1 MKRSAGI
8 YFLSVGSCFSPKKM
22 NLFSFNF
29 VKSTFSNIK
38 SNKQLFL
45 LSVATNFIAF
55 TVLGIFF
62 LLFVNLEILFSSWD
76 KHIQLIVYLDDKISN
91 SNKKKIELLFN
102 SNNKIDS
109 IVFISRDQ
117 AWENF
122 RGKFSSKSKF
132 VTSLKFNPLPDSY
145 TLRFVSGPDRLK
157 NIRDFSEKIKNEK
170 GVESVEYGEKWI
182 SRFEQFMIFLRGF
195 ILTFGVVLFSGMIL
209 IISNT
214 IKLSI
219 YSRKDEIDLMTLLG
233 ATHQFIKA
241 PLLLEGVLQ
250 GVAGALLSLVSV
262 KLIHL
267 YIVFWFQ
274 GSLDSIFR
282 GIDFQYLTNPIIYS
296 VISTGII
303 IGVLGSSLSANQF
316 LNRRNSE

>member
-1 MKRSAGI
+1 LPVPPGFTISTKVCE
-8 YFLSVGSCFSPKKM
+8 YFYKNNKKIPKKIKCK
-22 NLFSFNF
+22 SFEE
-29 VKSTFSNIK
+29 
-38 SNKQLFL
+38 L
-45 LSVATNFIAF
+45 L
-55 TVLGIFF
+55 
-62 LLFVNLEILFSSWD
+62 
-76 KHIQLIVYLDDKISN
+76 
-91 SNKKKIELLFN
+91 KKKPNVIIEVASVEACKDYAEKVLK
-102 SNNKIDS
+102 NKIDFVCLSVCSFADRNFFKRISNLVKKIKNKIYIPTGAIAGIDAISSAS
-109 IVFISRDQ
+109 ISKELKYVKLIQRKPPKALLTIS
-117 AWENF
+117 E
-122 RGKFSSKSKF
+122 SK
-132 VTSLKFNPLPDSY
+132 
-145 TLRFVSGPDRLK
+145 
-157 NIRDFSEKIKNEK
+157 KIKNEK

-182 SRFEQFMIFLRGF
+182 SRFEHFMIFLRGF
-195 ILTFGVVLFSGMIL
+195 ILIFGVVLFSGMIL

-233 ATHQFIKA
+233 ATHAFIKA
-241 PLLLEGVLQ
+241 PLLLEGVFQ

-267 YIVFWFQ
+267 YVVFWFQ

-316 LNRRNSE
+316 LNRRYSE

>member
-1 MKRSAGI
+1 
-8 YFLSVGSCFSPKKM
+8 M
-22 NLFSFNF
+22 NLFSFDF
-29 VKSTFSNIK
+29 IKTTFSNIK
-38 SNKQLFL
+38 SNKQLFS

-62 LLFVNLEILFSSWD
+62 LLFVNLDILFSSWD
-76 KHIQLIVYLDDKISN
+76 KHIQVIVYLDDKISN

-102 SNNKIDS
+102 SNDKIDS
-109 IVFISRDQ
+109 IIFVSRDQ
-117 AWENF
+117 AWESF
-122 RGKFSSKSKF
+122 RGKFSSKSNF
-132 VTSLKFNPLPDSY
+132 LTSLNFNPLPDSY
-145 TLRFVSGPDRLK
+145 TLRFASGPDRLK
-157 NIRDFSEKIKNEK
+157 NIRDFSEKIKNEN

-195 ILTFGVVLFSGMIL
+195 ILVFGVVLFSGMIL

-233 ATHQFIKA
+233 ATHQYIKV
-241 PLLLEGVLQ
+241 PLLLEGILQ
-250 GVAGALLSLVSV
+250 GVSGSLLALVSV

-274 GSLDSIFR
+274 GSLESVFR
-282 GIDFQYLTNPIIYS
+282 GLELQYLTKPIIFS

-303 IGVLGSSLSANQF
+303 VGVLGSSISANQF
-316 LNRRNSE
+316 LHRHNSE

>member
-1 MKRSAGI
+1 M
-8 YFLSVGSCFSPKKM
+8 
-22 NLFSFNF
+22 
-29 VKSTFSNIK
+29 
-38 SNKQLFL
+38 
-45 LSVATNFIAF
+45 
-55 TVLGIFF
+55 
-62 LLFVNLEILFSSWD
+62 
-76 KHIQLIVYLDDKISN
+76 
-91 SNKKKIELLFN
+91 
-102 SNNKIDS
+102 
-109 IVFISRDQ
+109 
-117 AWENF
+117 
-122 RGKFSSKSKF
+122 
-132 VTSLKFNPLPDSY
+132 
-145 TLRFVSGPDRLK
+145 
-157 NIRDFSEKIKNEK
+157 
-170 GVESVEYGEKWI
+170 ESVEYGEKWI

-195 ILTFGVVLFSGMIL
+195 ILIFGVVLFSGMIL

-267 YIVFWFQ
+267 YVVFWFQ

-316 LNRRNSE
+316 LNRRYSE

>member
-1 MKRSAGI
+1 
-8 YFLSVGSCFSPKKM
+8 M
-22 NLFSFNF
+22 NLFSFDF
-29 VKSTFSNIK
+29 IKTTFSNIK
-38 SNKQLFL
+38 SNKQLFS

-62 LLFVNLEILFSSWD
+62 LLFVNLDILFSSWD
-76 KHIQLIVYLDDKISN
+76 KHIQVIVYLDDKISN

-102 SNNKIDS
+102 SNDKIDS
-109 IVFISRDQ
+109 TIFVSRDQ
-117 AWENF
+117 AWESF
-122 RGKFSSKSKF
+122 RDKFSSKSNF
-132 VTSLKFNPLPDSY
+132 VTSLNFNPLPDSY
-145 TLRFVSGPDRLK
+145 TLRFASGPDRLI
-157 NIRDFSEKIKNEK
+157 NIRKFSEKIKNEN

-195 ILTFGVVLFSGMIL
+195 ILVFGVVLFSGMIL

-233 ATHQFIKA
+233 ATNQYIKV
-241 PLLLEGVLQ
+241 PLLLEGILQ
-250 GVAGALLSLVSV
+250 GVSGSLLALVSV

-274 GSLDSIFR
+274 GSLESVFR
-282 GIDFQYLTNPIIYS
+282 GLELQYLTKPIIFS

-303 IGVLGSSLSANQF
+303 VGVLGSSISANQF
-316 LNRRNSE
+316 LNRHNSE

>member
-1 MKRSAGI
+1 
-8 YFLSVGSCFSPKKM
+8 M
-22 NLFSFNF
+22 NLFTFDF
-29 VKSTFSNIK
+29 IKTTFSNIK
-38 SNKQLFL
+38 SNKQLFS

-62 LLFVNLEILFSSWD
+62 LLFVNLDILFSSWD
-76 KHIQLIVYLDDKISN
+76 KHIQVIVYLDDKISN

-102 SNNKIDS
+102 SNDKIDS
-109 IVFISRDQ
+109 TIFVSRDQ
-117 AWENF
+117 AWESF
-122 RGKFSSKSKF
+122 RDKFSSKSNF
-132 VTSLKFNPLPDSY
+132 VTSLNFNPLPDSY
-145 TLRFVSGPDRLK
+145 TLRFASGPDRLI
-157 NIRDFSEKIKNEK
+157 NIRNFSEKIKNEN

-195 ILTFGVVLFSGMIL
+195 ILVFGVVLFSGMIL

-233 ATHQFIKA
+233 ATNQYIKV
-241 PLLLEGVLQ
+241 PLLLEGILQ
-250 GVAGALLSLVSV
+250 GVSGSLLALISV
-262 KLIHL
+262 KFIHL

-274 GSLDSIFR
+274 GSLESVFR
-282 GIDFQYLTNPIIYS
+282 GLELQYLTKPIIFS

-303 IGVLGSSLSANQF
+303 VGVLGSSISANQF
-316 LNRRNSE
+316 LHRHNSE

>member
-1 MKRSAGI
+1 
-8 YFLSVGSCFSPKKM
+8 M
-22 NLFSFNF
+22 NLFSFDF
-29 VKSTFSNIK
+29 IKTTFSNIK
-38 SNKQLFL
+38 SNKQLFS

-62 LLFVNLEILFSSWD
+62 LLFVNLDILFSSWD
-76 KHIQLIVYLDDKISN
+76 KHIQVIVYLDDKISN

-102 SNNKIDS
+102 SNDKIDS
-109 IVFISRDQ
+109 TIFVSRDQ
-117 AWENF
+117 AWESF
-122 RGKFSSKSKF
+122 RDKFSSKSNF
-132 VTSLKFNPLPDSY
+132 VTSLNFNPLPDSY
-145 TLRFVSGPDRLK
+145 TLRFASGPDRLI
-157 NIRDFSEKIKNEK
+157 NIRNFSEKIKNEN

-195 ILTFGVVLFSGMIL
+195 ILVFGVVLFSGMIL

-233 ATHQFIKA
+233 ATNQYIKV
-241 PLLLEGVLQ
+241 PLLLEGILQ
-250 GVAGALLSLVSV
+250 GVSGSLLALVSV

-274 GSLDSIFR
+274 GSLESVFR
-282 GIDFQYLTNPIIYS
+282 GLELQYLTKPIIFS

-303 IGVLGSSLSANQF
+303 VGVLGSSISANQF
-316 LNRRNSE
+316 LHRHNSE

>member
-1 MKRSAGI
+1 
-8 YFLSVGSCFSPKKM
+8 M
-22 NLFSFNF
+22 NLFSFDF
-29 VKSTFSNIK
+29 IKTTFSNIK
-38 SNKQLFL
+38 SNKQLFS

-62 LLFVNLEILFSSWD
+62 LLFVNLDILFSSWD
-76 KHIQLIVYLDDKISN
+76 KHIQVIVYLDDKISN

-102 SNNKIDS
+102 SNDKIDS
-109 IVFISRDQ
+109 IFFVSRDQ
-117 AWENF
+117 AWESF
-122 RGKFSSKSKF
+122 RGKFSSKSNF
-132 VTSLKFNPLPDSY
+132 VTSLNFNPLPDSY
-145 TLRFVSGPDRLK
+145 TLRFASGPDRLK
-157 NIRDFSEKIKNEK
+157 NIRDFSEKIKNEN

-195 ILTFGVVLFSGMIL
+195 ILVFGVVLFSGMIL

-233 ATHQFIKA
+233 ATNQYIKV
-241 PLLLEGVLQ
+241 PLLLEGILQ
-250 GVAGALLSLVSV
+250 GVSGSLLALVSV

-274 GSLDSIFR
+274 GSLESVFR
-282 GIDFQYLTNPIIYS
+282 GLELQYLTKPIIFS

-303 IGVLGSSLSANQF
+303 VGVLGSSISANQF
-316 LNRRNSE
+316 LHRHNSE

>member
-1 MKRSAGI
+1 
-8 YFLSVGSCFSPKKM
+8 M
-22 NLFSFNF
+22 NLLSFNH
-29 VKSTFSNIK
+29 VKSTLSNIK

-45 LSVATNFIAF
+45 LSIATNFIAF
-55 TVLGIFF
+55 TVLGIFS
-62 LLFVNLEILFSSWD
+62 LLFVNLDILLSSWD

-109 IVFISRDQ
+109 IVFISRNQ
-117 AWENF
+117 AWKNF
-122 RGKFSSKSKF
+122 RGKFYSKSKF
-132 VTSLKFNPLPDSY
+132 VASLKFNPLPDSY
-145 TLRFVSGPDRLK
+145 TLRFASDPDRLK

-209 IISNT
+209 IISNS

-233 ATHQFIKA
+233 ATHQFIKV
-241 PLLLEGVLQ
+241 PLLLEGLLQ
-250 GVAGALLSLVSV
+250 GVSGALLSLVSV

-267 YIVFWFQ
+267 YIVFRFQ
-274 GSLDSIFR
+274 GSLESIFR
-282 GIDFQYLTNPIIYS
+282 GLEFQYLTNPIIYS
-296 VISTGII
+296 VISTGVI
-303 IGVLGSSLSANQF
+303 IGILGSSSSANQF
-316 LNRRNSE
+316 LDRRNPE

>member
-1 MKRSAGI
+1 
-8 YFLSVGSCFSPKKM
+8 M
-22 NLFSFNF
+22 NLFSFDF
-29 VKSTFSNIK
+29 IKTTFSNIK
-38 SNKQLFL
+38 SNKQLFS

-62 LLFVNLEILFSSWD
+62 LLFVNLDILFSSWD
-76 KHIQLIVYLDDKISN
+76 KHIQVIVYLDDKISN

-102 SNNKIDS
+102 SNDKIDS
-109 IVFISRDQ
+109 TFFVSRDQ
-117 AWENF
+117 AWESF
-122 RGKFSSKSKF
+122 RGKFSSKSNF
-132 VTSLKFNPLPDSY
+132 VTSLNFNPLPDSY
-145 TLRFVSGPDRLK
+145 TLRFASGPDRLK
-157 NIRDFSEKIKNEK
+157 NIRDFSEKIKNEN

-195 ILTFGVVLFSGMIL
+195 ILVFGVVLFSGMIL

-233 ATHQFIKA
+233 ATNQYIKV
-241 PLLLEGVLQ
+241 PLLLEGILQ
-250 GVAGALLSLVSV
+250 GVSGSLLALVSV

-274 GSLDSIFR
+274 GSLESVFR
-282 GIDFQYLTNPIIYS
+282 GLELQYLTKPIIFS

-303 IGVLGSSLSANQF
+303 VGVLGSSISANQF
-316 LNRRNSE
+316 LHRHNSE

>member
-1 MKRSAGI
+1 
-8 YFLSVGSCFSPKKM
+8 M
-22 NLFSFNF
+22 NLFSFDF
-29 VKSTFSNIK
+29 IKTTFSNIK
-38 SNKQLFL
+38 SNKQLFS

-62 LLFVNLEILFSSWD
+62 LLFVNLDILFSSWD
-76 KHIQLIVYLDDKISN
+76 KHIQVIVYLDDKISN

-102 SNNKIDS
+102 SNDKIGS
-109 IVFISRDQ
+109 IIFVSRDQ
-117 AWENF
+117 AWESF
-122 RGKFSSKSKF
+122 RGKFSSKSNF
-132 VTSLKFNPLPDSY
+132 LTSLNFNPLPDSY
-145 TLRFVSGPDRLK
+145 TLRFASGPDRLI
-157 NIRDFSEKIKNEK
+157 NIRNFSEKIKNEN

-195 ILTFGVVLFSGMIL
+195 ILVFGVVLFSGMIL

-233 ATHQFIKA
+233 ATNQYIKV
-241 PLLLEGVLQ
+241 PLLLEGILQ
-250 GVAGALLSLVSV
+250 GVSGSLLALISV
-262 KLIHL
+262 KFIHL

-274 GSLDSIFR
+274 GSLESVFR
-282 GIDFQYLTNPIIYS
+282 GLELQYLTKPIIFS

-303 IGVLGSSLSANQF
+303 VGVLGSSISANQF
-316 LNRRNSE
+316 LRRHNSE

>member
-1 MKRSAGI
+1 
-8 YFLSVGSCFSPKKM
+8 M
-22 NLFSFNF
+22 NSLSFNII
-29 VKSTFSNIK
+29 KSTFLNIK

-55 TVLGIFF
+55 TVLGIFSLF
-62 LLFVNLEILFSSWD
+62 FVNLNILFSSWD
-76 KHIQLIVYLDDKISN
+76 KHVQLIVYLDDKISN
-91 SNKKKIELLFN
+91 SNKKNIELLFN
-102 SNNKIDS
+102 SNNKITS
-109 IVFISRDQ
+109 IVFIPRDQ

-122 RGKFSSKSKF
+122 RGEFSSKSKF
-132 VTSLKFNPLPDSY
+132 ITSLKFNPLPDSY
-145 TLRFVSGPDRLK
+145 TIGFVSGPDRLK
-157 NIRDFSEKIKNEK
+157 NIRKFSEKIKNVK

-195 ILTFGVVLFSGMIL
+195 ILAFGVVLFSGMIL

-233 ATHQFIKA
+233 ATPQFVKA

-250 GVAGALLSLVSV
+250 GFTGALLSLLSV
-262 KLIHL
+262 KIIHL
-267 YIVFWFQ
+267 YIVFWVQ
-274 GSLDSIFR
+274 GSLESVFR
-282 GIDFQYLTNPIIYS
+282 GLDFQYLTNPIIYS
-296 VISTGII
+296 VISTGVI

-316 LNRRNSE
+316 LNRRNAE

>member
-1 MKRSAGI
+1 
-8 YFLSVGSCFSPKKM
+8 M
-22 NLFSFNF
+22 NLFSFDF
-29 VKSTFSNIK
+29 IKTTFSNIK
-38 SNKQLFL
+38 SNKQLFS

-62 LLFVNLEILFSSWD
+62 LLFVNLDILFSSWD

-91 SNKKKIELLFN
+91 PNKKKIELLFN
-102 SNNKIDS
+102 SNDKIDS
-109 IVFISRDQ
+109 IFFVSRDQ
-117 AWENF
+117 AWESF
-122 RGKFSSKSKF
+122 RGKFTSKSNF
-132 VTSLKFNPLPDSY
+132 VTSLNFNPLPDSY
-145 TLRFVSGPDRLK
+145 TLRFASGPDRLK
-157 NIRDFSEKIKNEK
+157 NIRDFSEKIKNEN

-195 ILTFGVVLFSGMIL
+195 ILVFGVVLFSGMIL

-233 ATHQFIKA
+233 ATNQYIKV
-241 PLLLEGVLQ
+241 PLLLEGILQ
-250 GVAGALLSLVSV
+250 GVSGSLLALVSV

-274 GSLDSIFR
+274 GSLESVFR
-282 GIDFQYLTNPIIYS
+282 GLELQYLTKPIIFS

-303 IGVLGSSLSANQF
+303 VGILGSSISANQF
-316 LNRRNSE
+316 LRRHNSE

>member
-1 MKRSAGI
+1 
-8 YFLSVGSCFSPKKM
+8 M
-22 NLFSFNF
+22 NLFSFDF
-29 VKSTFSNIK
+29 IKTTFSNIK
-38 SNKQLFL
+38 SNKQLFS

-62 LLFVNLEILFSSWD
+62 LLFVNLDILFSSWD

-91 SNKKKIELLFN
+91 PNKKKIELLFN
-102 SNNKIDS
+102 SNDKIDS
-109 IVFISRDQ
+109 IFFVSRDQ
-117 AWENF
+117 AWESF
-122 RGKFSSKSKF
+122 RGKFSSKSNF
-132 VTSLKFNPLPDSY
+132 VTSLNFNPLPDSY
-145 TLRFVSGPDRLK
+145 TLRFASGPDRLK
-157 NIRDFSEKIKNEK
+157 NIRDFSEKIKNEN

-195 ILTFGVVLFSGMIL
+195 ILVFGVVLFSGMIL

-233 ATHQFIKA
+233 ATHQYIKV
-241 PLLLEGVLQ
+241 PLLLEGILQ
-250 GVAGALLSLVSV
+250 GVSGSLLALISV

-274 GSLDSIFR
+274 GSLESVFR
-282 GIDFQYLTNPIIYS
+282 GLELQYLTKPIIFS

-303 IGVLGSSLSANQF
+303 VGVLGSSISANQF
-316 LNRRNSE
+316 LHRHNSE

>member
-1 MKRSAGI
+1 
-8 YFLSVGSCFSPKKM
+8 M
-22 NLFSFNF
+22 NLFSFDF
-29 VKSTFSNIK
+29 IKTTFSNIK

-62 LLFVNLEILFSSWD
+62 LLFVNLDILLSSWD
-76 KHIQLIVYLDDKISN
+76 KHIQVIVYLDDKISN

-102 SNNKIDS
+102 SNDKIDS
-109 IVFISRDQ
+109 IFFVSRDQ
-117 AWENF
+117 AWESF
-122 RGKFSSKSKF
+122 RGKFSSKSNF
-132 VTSLKFNPLPDSY
+132 VTSLNFNPLPDSY
-145 TLRFVSGPDRLK
+145 TLRFASGPDRLK
-157 NIRDFSEKIKNEK
+157 NIRDFSEKIKNNN
-170 GVESVEYGEKWI
+170 GVESIEYGEKWI

-195 ILTFGVVLFSGMIL
+195 ILLFGVVLFSGMIL

-233 ATHQFIKA
+233 ATNQYIKV
-241 PLLLEGVLQ
+241 PLLLEGILQ
-250 GVAGALLSLVSV
+250 GVSGSLLGLVSV

-274 GSLDSIFR
+274 GSLESVFR
-282 GIDFQYLTNPIIYS
+282 GLELQYLTKPIIFS

-303 IGVLGSSLSANQF
+303 VGVLGSSISANQF
-316 LNRRNSE
+316 LHRHNSE

>member
-1 MKRSAGI
+1 
-8 YFLSVGSCFSPKKM
+8 M
-22 NLFSFNF
+22 NLFSFDF
-29 VKSTFSNIK
+29 IKTTFSNIK
-38 SNKQLFL
+38 SNKQLFS

-62 LLFVNLEILFSSWD
+62 LLFVNLDILFSSWD
-76 KHIQLIVYLDDKISN
+76 KHIQVIVYLDDKISN

-102 SNNKIDS
+102 SNDKIDS
-109 IVFISRDQ
+109 TIFVSRDQ
-117 AWENF
+117 AWESF
-122 RGKFSSKSKF
+122 RGKFSSKSNF
-132 VTSLKFNPLPDSY
+132 VTSLNFNPLPDSY
-145 TLRFVSGPDRLK
+145 TLRFASGPDRLK
-157 NIRDFSEKIKNEK
+157 NIRDFSEKIKNEN

-195 ILTFGVVLFSGMIL
+195 ILVFGVVLFSGMIL

-233 ATHQFIKA
+233 ATNQYIKV
-241 PLLLEGVLQ
+241 PLLLEGILQ
-250 GVAGALLSLVSV
+250 GVSGSLLALISV
-262 KLIHL
+262 KFIHL

-274 GSLDSIFR
+274 GSLESVFR
-282 GIDFQYLTNPIIYS
+282 GLELQYLTKPIIFS

-303 IGVLGSSLSANQF
+303 VGVLGSSISANQF
-316 LNRRNSE
+316 LRRHNSE

>member
-1 MKRSAGI
+1 
-8 YFLSVGSCFSPKKM
+8 M
-22 NLFSFNF
+22 NLFSFDF
-29 VKSTFSNIK
+29 IKTTFSNIK
-38 SNKQLFL
+38 SNKQLFS

-62 LLFVNLEILFSSWD
+62 LLFVNLDILFSSWD
-76 KHIQLIVYLDDKISN
+76 KHIQVIVYLDDKISN

-102 SNNKIDS
+102 SNDKIDS
-109 IVFISRDQ
+109 TIFVSRDQ
-117 AWENF
+117 AWESF
-122 RGKFSSKSKF
+122 RDKFSSKSNF
-132 VTSLKFNPLPDSY
+132 VTSLNFNPLPDSY
-145 TLRFVSGPDRLK
+145 TLRFASGPDRLI
-157 NIRDFSEKIKNEK
+157 NIRNFSEKIKNEN

-195 ILTFGVVLFSGMIL
+195 ILVFGVVLFSGMIL

-233 ATHQFIKA
+233 ATNQYIKV
-241 PLLLEGVLQ
+241 PLLLEGILQ
-250 GVAGALLSLVSV
+250 GVSGSLLALVSV

-274 GSLDSIFR
+274 GSLESVFR
-282 GIDFQYLTNPIIYS
+282 GLEFQYLTKPIIFS

-303 IGVLGSSLSANQF
+303 VGVLGSSISANQF
-316 LNRRNSE
+316 LHRHNSE

>member
-1 MKRSAGI
+1 
-8 YFLSVGSCFSPKKM
+8 M
-22 NLFSFNF
+22 NLFSFDF
-29 VKSTFSNIK
+29 IKTTFSNIK
-38 SNKQLFL
+38 SNKQLFS

-62 LLFVNLEILFSSWD
+62 LLFVNLDILFSSWD

-91 SNKKKIELLFN
+91 PNKKKIELLFN
-102 SNNKIDS
+102 SNDKIDS
-109 IVFISRDQ
+109 IFFVSRDQ
-117 AWENF
+117 AWESF
-122 RGKFSSKSKF
+122 RGKFSSKSNF
-132 VTSLKFNPLPDSY
+132 VTSLNFNPLPDSY
-145 TLRFVSGPDRLK
+145 TLRFASGPDRLK
-157 NIRDFSEKIKNEK
+157 NIRDFSEKIKNEN

-195 ILTFGVVLFSGMIL
+195 ILVFGVVLFSGMIL

-233 ATHQFIKA
+233 ATHQYIKV
-241 PLLLEGVLQ
+241 PLLLEGILQ
-250 GVAGALLSLVSV
+250 GVSGSLLALVSV

-274 GSLDSIFR
+274 GSLESVFR
-282 GIDFQYLTNPIIYS
+282 GLELQYLTKPIIFS

-303 IGVLGSSLSANQF
+303 VGVLGSSISANQF
-316 LNRRNSE
+316 LHRHNSE

>member
-1 MKRSAGI
+1 
-8 YFLSVGSCFSPKKM
+8 M
-22 NLFSFNF
+22 NLFSFDF
-29 VKSTFSNIK
+29 IKTTFSNIK
-38 SNKQLFL
+38 SNKQLFS

-62 LLFVNLEILFSSWD
+62 LLFVNLDILFSSWD
-76 KHIQLIVYLDDKISN
+76 KHIQVIVYLDDKISN

-102 SNNKIDS
+102 SNDKIDS
-109 IVFISRDQ
+109 TIFVSRDQ
-117 AWENF
+117 AWESF
-122 RGKFSSKSKF
+122 RDKFSSKSNF
-132 VTSLKFNPLPDSY
+132 VTSLNFNPLPDSY
-145 TLRFVSGPDRLK
+145 TLRFASGPDRLK
-157 NIRDFSEKIKNEK
+157 NIRDFSEKIKNEN

-195 ILTFGVVLFSGMIL
+195 ILVFGVVLFSGMIL

-233 ATHQFIKA
+233 ATNQYIKV
-241 PLLLEGVLQ
+241 PLLLEGILQ
-250 GVAGALLSLVSV
+250 GVSGSLLALVSV
-262 KLIHL
+262 KFIHL

-274 GSLDSIFR
+274 GSLESVFR
-282 GIDFQYLTNPIIYS
+282 GLELQYLTKPIIFS

-303 IGVLGSSLSANQF
+303 VGVLGSSISANQF
-316 LNRRNSE
+316 LRRHNSE

>member
-1 MKRSAGI
+1 
-8 YFLSVGSCFSPKKM
+8 M
-22 NLFSFNF
+22 NLFSFDF
-29 VKSTFSNIK
+29 IKTTFSNIK
-38 SNKQLFL
+38 SNKQLFS

-62 LLFVNLEILFSSWD
+62 LLFVNLDILFSSWD
-76 KHIQLIVYLDDKISN
+76 KHIQVIVYLDDKISN

-102 SNNKIDS
+102 SNDKIDS
-109 IVFISRDQ
+109 TIFVSRDQ
-117 AWENF
+117 AWERF
-122 RGKFSSKSKF
+122 RDKFSSKSNF
-132 VTSLKFNPLPDSY
+132 LTSLNFNPLPDSY
-145 TLRFVSGPDRLK
+145 TLRFASGPDRLK
-157 NIRDFSEKIKNEK
+157 NIRDFSEKIKNVN

-195 ILTFGVVLFSGMIL
+195 ILVFGVVLFSGMIL

-233 ATHQFIKA
+233 ATNQYIKV
-241 PLLLEGVLQ
+241 PLLLEGILQ
-250 GVAGALLSLVSV
+250 GVSGSLLALVSV

-274 GSLDSIFR
+274 GSLESVFR
-282 GIDFQYLTNPIIYS
+282 GLELQYLTKPIIFS

-303 IGVLGSSLSANQF
+303 VGVLGSSISANQF
-316 LNRRNSE
+316 LHRHNSE

>member
-1 MKRSAGI
+1 
-8 YFLSVGSCFSPKKM
+8 M
-22 NLFSFNF
+22 NLFSFDF
-29 VKSTFSNIK
+29 IKTTFSNIK
-38 SNKQLFL
+38 SNKQLFS

-62 LLFVNLEILFSSWD
+62 LLFVNLDILFSSWD
-76 KHIQLIVYLDDKISN
+76 KHIQVIVYLDDKISN

-102 SNNKIDS
+102 SNDKIDS
-109 IVFISRDQ
+109 TFFVSRDQ
-117 AWENF
+117 AWESF
-122 RGKFSSKSKF
+122 RGKFSSKSNF
-132 VTSLKFNPLPDSY
+132 VTSLNFNPLPDSY
-145 TLRFVSGPDRLK
+145 TLRFASGPDRLI
-157 NIRDFSEKIKNEK
+157 NIRKFSEKIKNEN

-195 ILTFGVVLFSGMIL
+195 ILVFGVVLFSGMIL

-233 ATHQFIKA
+233 ATNQYIKV
-241 PLLLEGVLQ
+241 PLLLEGILQ
-250 GVAGALLSLVSV
+250 GVSGSLLALISV

-274 GSLDSIFR
+274 GSLESVFR
-282 GIDFQYLTNPIIYS
+282 GLELQYLTKPIIFS

-303 IGVLGSSLSANQF
+303 VGVLGSSISANQF
-316 LNRRNSE
+316 LHRHNSE

>member
-1 MKRSAGI
+1 M
-8 YFLSVGSCFSPKKM
+8 
-22 NLFSFNF
+22 
-29 VKSTFSNIK
+29 
-38 SNKQLFL
+38 
-45 LSVATNFIAF
+45 SVATNFIAF
-55 TVLGIFF
+55 TILGIFF
-62 LLFVNLEILFSSWD
+62 LLFVNLDILFSSWD

-91 SNKKKIELLFN
+91 TNKNKIELLFN
-102 SNNKIDS
+102 SNNKIES
-109 IVFISRDQ
+109 IVFLSRNQ
-117 AWENF
+117 AWKRF

-132 VTSLKFNPLPDSY
+132 ITSLKFNPLPDSY
-145 TLRFVSGPDRLK
+145 TLRFAGGPDRLK
-157 NIRDFSEKIKNEK
+157 NIRDFSEQIRDEK
-170 GVESVEYGEKWI
+170 GIESVEYGEKWI

-219 YSRKDEIDLMTLLG
+219 YSRRDEIDLMSLLG
-233 ATHQFIKA
+233 ATNRFIKA

-250 GVAGALLSLVSV
+250 GATGALLSLVSV

-267 YIVFWFQ
+267 YIVFLFQ
-274 GSLDSIFR
+274 GSLESIFR
-282 GIDFQYLTNPIIYS
+282 GLDFQYLTNPIIYS

-316 LNRRNSE
+316 LNRRYSE